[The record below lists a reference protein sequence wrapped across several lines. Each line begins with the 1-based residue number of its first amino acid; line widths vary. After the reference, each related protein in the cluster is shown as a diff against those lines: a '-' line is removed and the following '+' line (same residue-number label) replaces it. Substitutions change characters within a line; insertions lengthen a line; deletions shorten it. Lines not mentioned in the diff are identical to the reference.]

1 MTQMSQRSRDWIIV
15 IGVNLVTA
23 FWLFWQHARG
33 DASAKTTLI
42 ATPIVFVVLN
52 AVMLLSIRA
61 KNRRL
66 QVTTPS
72 SLIVTAILLAVV
84 ASGCFWT
91 ALHPDLDFSQAIL
104 DEAVSSKP
112 LSTIKPESRAVLV
125 QLLRTRL
132 QNSREYNAAAS
143 HFKPITPALYSAES
157 FGNENVIQSV
167 KSQVEAAASL
177 DISYAGKQQ
186 EAMDEFRTR
195 MSKADPA
202 YLASFDAQRKG
213 ADDEFAK
220 ALLQEKQW
228 LEATN
233 ALYNFAAANQKIMK
247 LKGNQ
252 LVFSDPRL
260 KATFEDE
267 KQHSIDLL
275 NKVHAMQKQQA
286 ERQDKAL
293 PDVSLSK
300 LGLRGN

>member
-1 MTQMSQRSRDWIIV
+1 MSQRSRDWIIV

>member
-1 MTQMSQRSRDWIIV
+1 M
-15 IGVNLVTA
+15 TA

-42 ATPIVFVVLN
+42 ATPIVFAILN

-66 QVTTPS
+66 QLTTPT
-72 SLIVTAILLAVV
+72 SLVVTAALLAVV

-91 ALHPDLDFSQAIL
+91 ALHPDLDFSHAIL

-112 LSTIKPESRAVLV
+112 ISRIKPESRAVLV
-125 QLLRTRL
+125 QLVRTSL

-143 HFKPITPALYSAES
+143 QFKPITPALYSAES

-186 EAMDEFRTR
+186 EAMDAFRTR

-202 YLASFDAQRKG
+202 YLASFEAQRKA

-233 ALYNFAAANQKIMK
+233 ALYNFAAANQKNLK

-252 LVFSDPRL
+252 LAFSDPRV

-267 KQHSIDLL
+267 KQHSVDLL
-275 NKVHAMQKQQA
+275 NKVHAMEKQQA
-286 ERQDKAL
+286 ERQEKAL

>member
-1 MTQMSQRSRDWIIV
+1 MA
-15 IGVNLVTA
+15 A

-42 ATPIVFVVLN
+42 ATLIVFTILN

-66 QVTTPS
+66 QLTTPT
-72 SLIVTAILLAVV
+72 SLVVTAIVLAVV
-84 ASGCFWT
+84 ASSCFWV
-91 ALHPDLDFSQAIL
+91 ALHRDLDFSQSVL

-112 LSTIKPESRAVLV
+112 ISAIKPESRAILV
-125 QLLRTRL
+125 QLLRSRL

-143 HFKPITPALYSAES
+143 RFKPITPALYSAES
-157 FGNENVIQSV
+157 FENEDVIQSV
-167 KSQVEAAASL
+167 KSQVGAAASL

-186 EAMDEFRTR
+186 EAMDEFRAK

-202 YLASFDAQRKG
+202 YLESFEAQRKG

-220 ALLQEKQW
+220 ALWQEKQW

-233 ALYNFAAANQKIMK
+233 ALYDFAAANQKIVK

-252 LVFSDPRL
+252 LIFSDPRV
-260 KATFEDE
+260 KATFEDH
-267 KQHSIDLL
+267 KSHSVDLL
-275 NKVHAMQKQQA
+275 NKVQAMEKQQA
-286 ERQDKAL
+286 ERQEKAM
-293 PDVSLSK
+293 PDVPFSK
-300 LGLRGN
+300 FGLRDN

>member
-1 MTQMSQRSRDWIIV
+1 M
-15 IGVNLVTA
+15 TA
-23 FWLFWQHARG
+23 FWLFWQHTRG

-42 ATPIVFVVLN
+42 ATPIVFAILN
-52 AVMLLSIRA
+52 AVMLKSIRA

-66 QVTTPS
+66 QLTTPT
-72 SLIVTAILLAVV
+72 SLVVTAILLAVL
-84 ASGCFWT
+84 ASGCFWA
-91 ALHPDLDFSQAIL
+91 ALHRDLDFSQAIL

-112 LSTIKPESRAVLV
+112 ISTIKPESRAILV

-143 HFKPITPALYSAES
+143 RLRPITPVLYSAES
-157 FGNENVIQSV
+157 FENENVIQSV
-167 KSQVEAAASL
+167 KSQVEAATSL

-186 EAMDEFRTR
+186 EAMDEFRAR

-202 YLASFDAQRKG
+202 YLAAFEEQRKG

-228 LEATN
+228 LDATN
-233 ALYNFAAANQKIMK
+233 ALYDFAAANQKMME
-247 LKGNQ
+247 LKDNQ
-252 LVFSDPRL
+252 LVFSDPRV

-275 NKVHAMQKQQA
+275 NKVKAMEKQQA
-286 ERQDKAL
+286 ERQERAL
-293 PDVSLSK
+293 PNVSLSK